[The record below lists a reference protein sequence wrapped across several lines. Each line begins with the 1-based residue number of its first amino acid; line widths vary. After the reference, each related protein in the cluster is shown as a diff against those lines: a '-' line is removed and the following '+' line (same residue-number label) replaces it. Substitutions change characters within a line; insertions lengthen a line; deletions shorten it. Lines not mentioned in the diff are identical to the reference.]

1 MVINYNIALIE
12 DYIQQLTS
20 CQSQEDLTVTLSKS
34 AQALGFDNFAY
45 GIRVKHPI
53 TSPKIEMVSSYS
65 KQWNSIYQEQGLALQ
80 DPIVRMGLRSSH
92 YINWQSL
99 TDDKLEFW
107 QQARAHGVYRGWSKP
122 THLPEGSAS
131 LLSFSRGMEVISHAE
146 MMSKTPYLLWLTSV
160 ADQGFQKFMTV
171 PKLLTQVSELTP
183 RETEILKWSA
193 DGKTVQEIGMILGL
207 AESTVTFHINNA
219 TKKLNTSNKTA
230 TVVKAVLYGLI

>member
-1 MVINYNIALIE
+1 MNYKTTLIE
-12 DYIQQLTS
+12 EYIQQLTS
-20 CQSQEDLTVTLSKS
+20 CQSQEDLTLTLIK
-34 AQALGFDNFAY
+34 AAKTLGFDNFAY
-45 GIRVKHPI
+45 GIRTKHPI

-65 KQWNSIYQEQGLALQ
+65 SQWNAIYQGQGLALQ
-80 DPIVRMGLRSSH
+80 DPIVNMGLKSVH

-99 TDDKLEFW
+99 TDDNLEFW

-131 LLSFSRGMEVISHAE
+131 LLSFSREMEMISHAE
-146 MMSKTPYLLWLTSV
+146 MMSKTPYLLWLTSI

-171 PKLLTQVSELTP
+171 PKLLTQVGELTP

-193 DGKTVQEIGMILGL
+193 DGKTVQEISIILGL

-219 TKKLNTSNKTA
+219 TKKLNTTNKTA
-230 TVVKAVLYGLI
+230 TVVKAALYGLI